1 MQEYTALFSLRK
13 PRTPSRKRFY
23 PVSEGALGET
33 CFLGVKVR
41 VTPNAKKIYPTSELE
56 LNDFI
61 AYELNHA
68 DKRGNEFEPHN
79 CL

>member
-1 MQEYTALFSLRK
+1 M
-13 PRTPSRKRFY
+13 PSRKRFY

-56 LNDFI
+56 QQ
-61 AYELNHA
+61 
-68 DKRGNEFEPHN
+68 
-79 CL
+79 